1 MRSVHRF
8 CRLSVLAALCAPA
21 ALCGAQVFVVQPE
34 HVEQH
39 YTQFT
44 PTSVK
49 LSGDPLTTI
58 GREQLI
64 RFLQAEQGFAM
75 RPLPVGNLDLQ
86 ANGPM
91 VPGGEKYIDELH
103 SKGISV
109 KPGDR
114 VVVTDIKF
122 HDNAIAIDL
131 NNGPEHKHK
140 YLRHISV
147 GMDPTYTNPIVPD
160 DGRPPTGARVTLV
173 FPGRVPDLTGEQVE
187 ALLKPMIDFGV
198 KSPAEAYAESLPP
211 FLQKAIM
218 QHRVLVG
225 MDRDMVIYAKG
236 QPARKI
242 REQENGK
249 PFEIWIYGETPQP
262 VEFVRFT
269 DNYVV
274 RVELAKVGEPMEV
287 RTANEMGDY
296 WGNQPVVAANQ
307 HEVQMG
313 DRTAADVTEENA
325 PKAPPTLRN
334 PGEKMPTDGDKDHP
348 VMAPVNMPPGMQRP
362 GDPGYSPTVSA
373 QQPGN
378 GGTQQGQQPSANGT
392 SQNPG
397 STQST
402 TTAPA
407 SGSGNS
413 QQPATNPAPASQPN
427 SSSTSQPAQQP
438 Q

>member
-1 MRSVHRF
+1 MRSVTRSG
-8 CRLSVLAALCAPA
+8 RLSVLAAFCAPA
-21 ALCGAQVFVVQPE
+21 VLCGAQVFIVQPE
-34 HVEQH
+34 HIQQH
-39 YTQFT
+39 YAQFT
-44 PTSVK
+44 PTSVQF
-49 LSGDPLTTI
+49 SNDALTTI
-58 GREQLI
+58 SREQLI
-64 RFLQAEQGFAM
+64 RFLQSEQGFAM

-103 SKGISV
+103 QKGVSV

-122 HDNAIAIDL
+122 RENTIAIDL

-147 GMDPTYTNPIVPD
+147 GMDPTATNSIVPD

-173 FPGRVPDLTGEQVE
+173 FPKRVPDLTGEQVE

-211 FLQKAIM
+211 FLHKAIIE
-218 QHRVLVG
+218 HRVLVG

-236 QPARKI
+236 QPQKKI

-249 PFEIWIYGETPQP
+249 PFEIWIYGESPQP
-262 VEFVRFT
+262 VEFVRLV
-269 DNYVV
+269 DNYVA

-287 RTANEMGDY
+287 RNSNEMGDY

-313 DRTAADVTEENA
+313 DKTAADVTQENA

-334 PGEKMPTDGDKDHP
+334 PGEKLPTDNDKDRP
-348 VMAPVNMPPGMQRP
+348 TMAPVKMPPGMERP
-362 GDPGYSPTVSA
+362 GDPGYTPTVSA
-373 QQPGN
+373 QPP
-378 GGTQQGQQPSANGT
+378 QQGQQSANGSPQPSGSAPATTT
-392 SQNPG
+392 SSTPG
-397 STQST
+397 SP
-402 TTAPA
+402 PA
-407 SGSGNS
+407 
-413 QQPATNPAPASQPN
+413 QPAPNTSPAP
-427 SSSTSQPAQQP
+427 QPAQQP

>member
-1 MRSVHRF
+1 MRSVNRL
-8 CRLSVLAALCAPA
+8 CRLSVLAAFCAPA
-21 ALCGAQVFVVQPE
+21 ALCSAQVFIVQPE
-34 HVEQH
+34 HVEMH
-39 YTQFT
+39 YAQFP
-44 PTSVK
+44 PTNVTYSN
-49 LSGDPLTTI
+49 DPLTTI

-64 RFLQAEQGFAM
+64 RFLQSEQGFAM

-103 SKGISV
+103 AKGISA

-114 VVVTDIKF
+114 VVVTDIRF
-122 HDNAIAIDL
+122 HDNSIAIDL

-160 DGRPPTGARVTLV
+160 DGRPPVGSRITLV
-173 FPGRVPDLTGEQVE
+173 FPKRVPDLTGEQVE

-211 FLQKAIM
+211 FLHKAIM
-218 QHRVLVG
+218 EHRVLVG

-236 QPARKI
+236 QPVRKV

-249 PFEIWIYGETPQP
+249 PFEVWIYGETPQP
-262 VEFVRFT
+262 VEFVRFV

-296 WGNQPVVAANQ
+296 WGNQPVVSANQ
-307 HEVQMG
+307 HQVQMG
-313 DRTAADVTEENA
+313 DRTAADVSEENA

-334 PGEKMPTDGDKDHP
+334 PGEKLPTDGDKDHP

-362 GDPGYSPTVSA
+362 GDPGYTPTVSA
-373 QQPGN
+373 QPQQPAN
-378 GGTQQGQQPSANGT
+378 GGTQQQPASGAAQNSGSTPASAT
-392 SQNPG
+392 APSSPG
-397 STQST
+397 STQ
-402 TTAPA
+402 AQQPPP
-407 SGSGNS
+407 GNS
-413 QQPATNPAPASQPN
+413 
-427 SSSTSQPAQQP
+427 STPPPAQQP

>member
-1 MRSVHRF
+1 MRSVHRSG
-8 CRLSVLAALCAPA
+8 RLSILAILCAPA
-21 ALCGAQVFVVQPE
+21 VLCGAQVFVVQPE

-39 YTQFT
+39 YAQLT

-49 LSGDPLTTI
+49 FSSDPLTTI

-86 ANGPM
+86 ANGGM

-103 SKGISV
+103 AKGVSV

-122 HDNAIAIDL
+122 HDNSIAIDL

-147 GMDPTYTNPIVPD
+147 GMDPTATNSIVPD
-160 DGRPPTGARVTLV
+160 DGRPPSGTRVTLV
-173 FPGRVPDLTGEQVE
+173 FPGHVPDLTGEQVE
-187 ALLKPMIDFGV
+187 ALLKPMVDFGV

-218 QHRVLVG
+218 EHRVLVG

-236 QPARKI
+236 QPLKKV

-249 PFEIWIYGETPQP
+249 PFEIWIYGESPQP
-262 VEFVRFT
+262 VEFVRFI
-269 DNYVV
+269 DNYVA
-274 RVELAKVGEPMEV
+274 RVELGKVGEPMEV

-296 WGNQPVVAANQ
+296 WGNQPVVTANQ
-307 HEVQMG
+307 HEVSMG
-313 DRTAADVTEENA
+313 DRTPADVTEENA

-334 PGEKMPTDGDKDHP
+334 PGEKLPTDSDKDHP

-362 GDPGYSPTVSA
+362 GDPGYTPTVSA
-373 QQPGN
+373 KPD
-378 GGTQQGQQPSANGT
+378 QQGQQPANDSGQT
-392 SQNPG
+392 SGAAP
-397 STQST
+397 T
-402 TTAPA
+402 TTPAPQ
-407 SGSGNS
+407 SGSAAGA
-413 QQPATNPAPASQPN
+413 QQSAPN
-427 SSSTSQPAQQP
+427 TTPAQQP